1 MFDSRCA
8 TESTVLLQVRSQFE
22 DGLKI
27 LVLRV
32 IAAFC
37 PGRIVTFQGH
47 CRNAGTDLG
56 PDAHLVSVI
65 H

>member
-1 MFDSRCA
+1 M
-8 TESTVLLQVRSQFE
+8 SQFE
-22 DGLKI
+22 DRLKI
-27 LVLRV
+27 LVLRL

-56 PDAHLVSVI
+56 PDAHLGSVI